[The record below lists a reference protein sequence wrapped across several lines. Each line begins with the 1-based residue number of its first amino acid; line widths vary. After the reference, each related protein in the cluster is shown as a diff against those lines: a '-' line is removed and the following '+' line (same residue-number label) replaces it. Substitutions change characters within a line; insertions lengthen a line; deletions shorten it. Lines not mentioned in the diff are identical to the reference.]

1 MFPSNI
7 TLPFFLLN
15 LLMMNANY
23 IAGCGLFAASKQ
35 SKDTWTLDFHFGR
48 RTVNAGHWTNHRAQK
63 ICVYLRNLRILPTKN
78 LKLKIVPRSAMFREF
93 PFNHSACSL
102 LAAMVATGATG
113 EQWPVRLAPPRA
125 CFRGILP
132 VFRDI

>member
-15 LLMMNANY
+15 LLLMNANY

-35 SKDTWTLDFHFGR
+35 SKDTWTLDFHFG
-48 RTVNAGHWTNHRAQK
+48 AGHWTNHRAQK

-78 LKLKIVPRSAMFREF
+78 LKFKIKNCHLLRDLTRFNANYRLTLQPQPALRRRRAMA
-93 PFNHSACSL
+93 SGSL
-102 LAAMVATGATG
+102 PLYND
-113 EQWPVRLAPPRA
+113 L
-125 CFRGILP
+125 
-132 VFRDI
+132 